1 MPRKKNRGDNQ
12 EENRKG
18 GGKLLSILIVVLL
31 LVIWLVTFGFLIKMD
46 VGNLGT
52 SLRPMLKDV
61 PVLKYLLPSVSDE
74 QLAWEENYPYRDMEE
89 AVKRIKE
96 LERREDELTSEN
108 SRQARQISSLEAE
121 NERLRTF
128 EEEQEEFARLKR
140 EFDRNVVF
148 NPKAPE
154 IDYYAKFYEAIYP
167 VTAEEIY
174 RQVIEKQQYDQAI
187 QTEAKRL
194 SSMKPGNAAK
204 ILEEMNASMELV
216 AQYLLCMKVADSAA
230 IMEKM
235 DSLYAAHIMQKIADM
250 NAEKLDEIMAQMSV
264 P

>member
-52 SLRPMLKDV
+52 SLRPMLKGV

-174 RQVIEKQQYDQAI
+174 RQVIEK
-187 QTEAKRL
+187 
-194 SSMKPGNAAK
+194 
-204 ILEEMNASMELV
+204 
-216 AQYLLCMKVADSAA
+216 
-230 IMEKM
+230 
-235 DSLYAAHIMQKIADM
+235 
-250 NAEKLDEIMAQMSV
+250 
-264 P
+264 

>member
-52 SLRPMLKDV
+52 SLRPMLKGV

-140 EFDRNVVF
+140 G
-148 NPKAPE
+148 
-154 IDYYAKFYEAIYP
+154 
-167 VTAEEIY
+167 
-174 RQVIEKQQYDQAI
+174 
-187 QTEAKRL
+187 L
-194 SSMKPGNAAK
+194 LCK
-204 ILEEMNASMELV
+204 IL
-216 AQYLLCMKVADSAA
+216 
-230 IMEKM
+230 
-235 DSLYAAHIMQKIADM
+235 
-250 NAEKLDEIMAQMSV
+250 
-264 P
+264 